1 MKTIAC
7 DIFGFTHFPMKGLG
21 QMIIARCDSLDKTSL
36 IINARNNPRVRI
48 ERIASDV
55 AFRSMKLFSELYRR
69 FVPLAILTMLIS
81 LEGCV
86 AIPPNSN
93 GLAAREHDPSI
104 KGAVTGTGIESQ
116 DIMAMTDQ
124 MLRDLLATPEI
135 VGRGKAPRILLDDS
149 NFKNQSTQSINR
161 NLIVDRLR
169 VGLNRAARG
178 RMTFLSREHIKAV
191 EQERQLKREGVTDV
205 GTTGLTKA
213 YLGLDYSLSGR
224 IASQDSR
231 AATSGLQQ
239 RYMQITFEMFDM
251 ETSAIIWS
259 NQYEFAKSAADDVV
273 YR

>member
-1 MKTIAC
+1 MKTTFCTIALTSRLSKLVSATSC
-7 DIFGFTHFPMKGLG
+7 VGEGFRDMN
-21 QMIIARCDSLDKTSL
+21 TSFRL
-36 IINARNNPRVRI
+36 HRHLNP
-48 ERIASDV
+48 
-55 AFRSMKLFSELYRR
+55 LFVLML
-69 FVPLAILTMLIS
+69 FVS
-81 LEGCV
+81 VGGCA

-93 GLAAREHDPSI
+93 GVAAREHEPSI
-104 KGAVTGTGIESQ
+104 RGPVTGTGIEAQ

-135 VGRGKAPRILLDDS
+135 VSRDKAPRILVDDS
-149 NFKNQSTQSINR
+149 NFKNETIQAINR

-178 RMTFLSREHIKAV
+178 RMTFISREHIKAV

-205 GTTGLTKA
+205 GTTGLVKA
-213 YLGLDYSLSGR
+213 TLGMDYSLSGR

-231 AATSGLQQ
+231 AARSGLQQ
-239 RYMQITFEMFDM
+239 RYMQITFEMLDM
-251 ETSAIIWS
+251 ESGAIIWS